1 MILDTLDAIG
11 KYAGLEPGFETAVRW
26 LRETDLEALKPGR
39 TEIDGE
45 KVYAAVSEYRLEPRE
60 PAFEVHRC
68 HADIQIILRGREGFR
83 YGREGKEISGK
94 PENDVWF
101 CEADRQV
108 FYVLEEG
115 GFTVFLPGEA
125 HAPGLYP
132 EEDRENN
139 PPSSAAPVP
148 VRKLVVKVQMD

>member
-11 KYAGLEPGFETAVRW
+11 KYAGISPNFETAVRW
-26 LRETDLEALKPGR
+26 LQETDPDTLKPGR
-39 TEIDGE
+39 TDIDGE
-45 KVYAAVSEYRLEPRE
+45 KVYAVVSENRLEPRE
-60 PAFEVHRC
+60 PAFEVHRRY
-68 HADIQIILRGREGFR
+68 ADIQIILQGREGFR
-83 YGREGKEISGK
+83 YGREGKIRSGK

-108 FYVLEEG
+108 PFVLEAG

-132 EEDRENN
+132 EQDTG
-139 PPSSAAPVP
+139 SLSQAVP
-148 VRKLVVKVQMD
+148 VTARKMVVKVLME

>member
-11 KYAGLEPGFETAVRW
+11 KYAGLGPGFETAVRW
-26 LRETDLEALKPGR
+26 LQETDPDALEPGR
-39 TEIDGE
+39 TDIDGE
-45 KVYAAVSEYRLEPRE
+45 KVYAVVSENLLEPRE
-60 PAFEVHRC
+60 PAFEVHRRY
-68 HADIQIILRGREGFR
+68 ADIQIILRGREGFR
-83 YGREGKEISGK
+83 YGREGKELSGK

-108 FYVLEEG
+108 PFELEEG

-132 EEDRENN
+132 EKGKRLLSPAGPLTDR
-139 PPSSAAPVP
+139 
-148 VRKLVVKVQMD
+148 KIVVKVLMD

>member
-11 KYAGLEPGFETAVRW
+11 KYAGISPNFETAVRW
-26 LRETDLEALKPGR
+26 LQETDPDTLKPGR
-39 TEIDGE
+39 TDIDGE
-45 KVYAAVSEYRLEPRE
+45 KVYAVVSENLLEPRE
-60 PAFEVHRC
+60 PAFEVHRRY
-68 HADIQIILRGREGFR
+68 ADIQIILRGREGFR
-83 YGREGKEISGK
+83 YGREGKELSGK

-108 FYVLEEG
+108 PFELEEG

-132 EEDRENN
+132 EKGKRLLSPAGPLTDR
-139 PPSSAAPVP
+139 
-148 VRKLVVKVQMD
+148 KIVVKVLMD

>member
-11 KYAGLEPGFETAVRW
+11 KYAGVGPNFETAVRW
-26 LRETDLEALKPGR
+26 LQETDLGLLEPGR
-39 TEIDGE
+39 TDIDGE
-45 KVYAAVSEYRLEPRE
+45 KAYAVVSENRLEPKD
-60 PAFEVHRC
+60 PAFEVHRRY
-68 HADIQIILRGREGFR
+68 ADIQVILRGREGFR
-83 YGREGKEISGK
+83 YGREGKELSGK

-108 FYVLEEG
+108 TFELEEG

-132 EEDRENN
+132 EKGKRLLSPAGPLTDR
-139 PPSSAAPVP
+139 
-148 VRKLVVKVQMD
+148 KIVVKVLMD